1 MGKRRMEI
9 EVRLKVPLVVVISR
23 ICRSGRRVCL
33 SDCDRE
39 HWHKISIEDEANNAV
54 FFFFFPFSQTC
65 ILQCRVGPQEGDMV
79 IIK

>member
-1 MGKRRMEI
+1 MRKRRMEM
-9 EVRLKVPLVVVISR
+9 EVRLKVPLVVVSR

-39 HWHKISIEDEANNAV
+39 HRHKISIEDGANNAV
-54 FFFFFPFSQTC
+54 FSFYFFSQTC

>member
-9 EVRLKVPLVVVISR
+9 EVRLKVPSVVVSR

-54 FFFFFPFSQTC
+54 SFFFFFLT
-65 ILQCRVGPQEGDMV
+65 DMHSAMSRWAARR
-79 IIK
+79 

>member
-39 HWHKISIEDEANNAV
+39 HWHTISIEDEANNAV
-54 FFFFFPFSQTC
+54 FFPFSLLT
-65 ILQCRVGPQEGDMV
+65 DMHSAMSRWAARR
-79 IIK
+79 